1 MMARMGGDPLV
12 VLEFLRDSFGIGRIS
27 QAEADTEA
35 SPYIPIGE
43 ICDRLAYTIKKQ
55 TNNENYYVDIIA
67 MK

>member
-27 QAEADTEA
+27 QAEADKG

-43 ICDRLAYTIKKQ
+43 ICDRLAYTIKTQ

-67 MK
+67 MKR